1 MPRFQRSEGGVGPI
15 AASSSWNCLQ
25 NCLPCQRI
33 SRRRPIRTSTVCKME
48 NRFFKG
54 PAAKTNVRA
63 DYSTQRQSLSRT
75 VLLVAFYKTLPLSL
89 CLQNRVPYQLFYLF
103 SRS

>member
-1 MPRFQRSEGGVGPI
+1 MELPPELLTVST
-15 AASSSWNCLQ
+15 LQ
-25 NCLPCQRI
+25 PQKTHQNI
-33 SRRRPIRTSTVCKME
+33 HRTQME

-54 PAAKTNVRA
+54 PAAKITVRA
-63 DYSTQRQSLSRT
+63 DCSMQGQSLSRT